1 MIDLLIND
9 GLIDTHDYYSLECSI
24 NTYLLSGTQHMESSF
39 FMSSNRILPFAY
51 TFSGIFVELQKV
63 IQSARMC
70 E

>member
-1 MIDLLIND
+1 MIDLLTND
-9 GLIDTHDYYSLECSI
+9 VLIDTYDYCSLECSL
-24 NTYLLSGTQHMESSF
+24 NKYLLSGTQHMESSF

-63 IQSARMC
+63 IQSAGMS